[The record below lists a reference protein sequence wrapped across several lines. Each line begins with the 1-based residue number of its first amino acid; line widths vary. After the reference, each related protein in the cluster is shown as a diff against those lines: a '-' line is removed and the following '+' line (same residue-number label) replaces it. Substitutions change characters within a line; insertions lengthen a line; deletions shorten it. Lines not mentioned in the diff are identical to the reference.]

1 MAKCAFCNKTIVFG
15 GRRVG
20 EHTFCNAQ
28 CLIHGRQLVTIDEN
42 ADAAGLRD
50 AVQALRDA
58 LLVLAEE
65 TEQQR
70 TLLTEVTERLD
81 FAERSLTQLGA
92 SATSIKKTP

>member
-20 EHTFCNAQ
+20 KLVFCNSE
-28 CLIHGRQLVTIDEN
+28 CLIHGRQLFTIDEN

-50 AVQALRDA
+50 AVHALRDA
-58 LLVLAEE
+58 LVVLAEE

-70 TLLTEVTERLD
+70 SLLTELTDRLD
-81 FAERSLTQLGA
+81 FAERSLAQLGA
-92 SATSIKKTP
+92 SATPIKKL